1 MRSPLQNKK
10 CWPYLCFSCLTLPLK
25 YELVAALQ
33 TFKPNKV
40 MTFFQPLFVGTT
52 LYFGA
57 STLKFDNKNAQHA
70 KVRFNRCD
78 IGEKFQFTQKFG
90 QTFIVCVSEGAKL

>member
-1 MRSPLQNKK
+1 
-10 CWPYLCFSCLTLPLK
+10 
-25 YELVAALQ
+25 
-33 TFKPNKV
+33 

-90 QTFIVCVSEGAKL
+90 QTFIVCVSEGAKLWPNQKNNKLDYVAYNGSRVL